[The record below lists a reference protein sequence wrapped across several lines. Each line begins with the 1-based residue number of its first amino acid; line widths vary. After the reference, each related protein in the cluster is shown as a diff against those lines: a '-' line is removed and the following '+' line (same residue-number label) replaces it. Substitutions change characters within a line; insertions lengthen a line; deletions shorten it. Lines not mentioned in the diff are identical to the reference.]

1 MDVIMYNFVKRT
13 VSAFFLMLVCTNIFT
28 ETFRIRKASSVKLS
42 GDTLK
47 SESAE
52 LKISDALAVF
62 LPEDRTYLEGIE
74 LTVQIPKI
82 VADWRDSVALSIYNG
97 VSPTPGSTQ
106 IDYNGSK
113 IFVTPL
119 PTKLTWILQI
129 PLTENFKSSTDDGYI
144 SSMNTIPD
152 TTRGFVF
159 LRFQPAMKGVPD
171 EVYDSV
177 LNVSAKPILKNKGTL
192 KLSVKNLQGENV
204 SSEIFID
211 DAPVNL
217 KDGKILLTP
226 GIRTLSVQNSEYRNE
241 VRSVMIERAKTTEVN
256 LTLKSSEPTIT
267 VSAPDG
273 TKIFLDE
280 QPFFTTNKEIPISE
294 GEHKIRFLIG
304 GYEMTRLL
312 EIQNGKSYKAN
323 LTIDLEIS
331 DE

>member
-1 MDVIMYNFVKRT
+1 MYNFFKRT
-13 VSAFFLMLVCTNIFT
+13 VSAVFVLLVCTSLFA
-28 ETFRIRKASSVKLS
+28 ETFRVRKVSSVNLS
-42 GDTLK
+42 GDSLK

-52 LKISDALAVF
+52 LKISDALAIF
-62 LPEDRTYLEGIE
+62 LPEDQTYLEGIE

-82 VADWRDSVALSIYNG
+82 VADWRDSVAVSIYNG
-97 VSPTPGSTQ
+97 VNPMPGATQ
-106 IDYNGSK
+106 IDYNGTK

-119 PTKLTWILQI
+119 PTKFTWILQI
-129 PLTENFKSSTDDGYI
+129 PLTENFTPSTDDGYI
-144 SSMNTIPD
+144 SSINTIPD
-152 TTRGFVF
+152 TSNGFVF

-192 KLSVKNLQGENV
+192 KLSVQNLQGENV
-204 SSEIFID
+204 SSEILID

-217 KDGKILLTP
+217 KNGKILLTP

-241 VRSVMIERAKTTEVN
+241 VRSIVIERAKTTEVS
-256 LTLKSSEPTIT
+256 LTLKSSEPTII

-273 TKIFLDE
+273 TRIFLDD
-280 QPFFTTNKEIPISE
+280 QPFTKTNKEIPISE

-304 GYEMTRLL
+304 GYEMTRSL
-312 EIQNGKSYKAN
+312 EIQNGKSYKVN